1 MHEEIRKKLVGTVAT
16 IFTPF
21 DKNYDIDFKS
31 LERHIVSQFEGGAEV
46 FYAMAYNSRYG
57 LLSREEILELNAF
70 CAKTVKELSID
81 NILIVGDPITGS
93 LHQKMEYAIA
103 AKENGA
109 DLFSALVQEKFFSI
123 EQVLEHYKNLGAGV
137 DIPILVHEMPFTSG
151 FDGKQMDWPNEL
163 IKRLSEIPQV
173 VAIKEDS
180 KNVSLTKLALELE
193 PDIRVVLAGTKKNL
207 MQFRSLGIRSYLN
220 GISIIDAKIGKVFWD
235 SFQNGVDEVTQ
246 QIIDK
251 VESPFFEGVVARF
264 GWHRTNKALLQ
275 AAGFMH
281 RRERLPMVSISDQE
295 YEQVEEAYSN
305 ILSNWKSLEKS
316 IS

>member
-1 MHEEIRKKLVGTVAT
+1 MHEELKSKLVGTVAT

-21 DKNYDIDFKS
+21 DDNYEIDFES
-31 LERHIVSQFEGGAEV
+31 LESHIVSQFEGGAEV

-70 CAKTVKELSID
+70 CAKTVKGLSS
-81 NILIVGDPITGS
+81 NNVLIVGDPITGS
-93 LHQKMEYAIA
+93 LHQKMEYARA

-109 DLFSALVQEKFFSI
+109 DLFSALVQEKFFSV
-123 EQVLEHYKNLGAGV
+123 EQVLEHYKNLGEGV
-137 DIPILVHEMPFTSG
+137 EIPILVHEMPFTSG

-180 KNVSLTKLALELE
+180 KNVNLTKLALELE
-193 PDIRVVLAGTKKNL
+193 PEIRVVLAGTKKNL
-207 MQFRSLGIRSYLN
+207 MQFRSFGINSYLN

-235 SFQNGVDEVTQ
+235 SFQNGVDELTQ
-246 QIIDK
+246 QIIDD

-295 YEQVEEAYSN
+295 YEQVEDAYAK
-305 ILSNWKSLEKS
+305 IVANWKSLEKS

>member
-1 MHEEIRKKLVGTVAT
+1 MNEEIGRRLVGTIAT

-21 DKNYDIDFKS
+21 DKNYEIDYQC
-31 LERHIVSQFEGGAEV
+31 LERHIVAQYQGGADV

-70 CAKTVKELSID
+70 CAKIVKGLSPD
-81 NILIVGDPITGS
+81 NILIVGDPIMGS
-93 LHQKMEYAIA
+93 LPQKMEYAMA
-103 AKENGA
+103 AKDNGA
-109 DLFSALVQEKFFSI
+109 DLFSALVQEKFFGVN
-123 EQVLEHYKNLGAGV
+123 QVLEHYKYLGEGV
-137 DIPILVHEMPFTSG
+137 EIPILVHEMPFTSG

-193 PDIRVVLAGTKKNL
+193 PEIRVVLAGTKKNL
-207 MQFRSLGIRSYLN
+207 MQFRSLGIRAYLN
-220 GISIIDAKIGKVFWD
+220 GISIIDAKIGQVFWD
-235 SFQNGVDEVTQ
+235 SFENGLDEVTQ
-246 QIIDK
+246 QIIDE
-251 VESPFFEGVVARF
+251 VESPFFEGVVSKF

-281 RRERLPMVSISDQE
+281 RRERLPMVSLTDRE
-295 YEQVEEAYSN
+295 FEEVEEAYSRIMAN
-305 ILSNWKSLEKS
+305 WSILKGSVK
-316 IS
+316 